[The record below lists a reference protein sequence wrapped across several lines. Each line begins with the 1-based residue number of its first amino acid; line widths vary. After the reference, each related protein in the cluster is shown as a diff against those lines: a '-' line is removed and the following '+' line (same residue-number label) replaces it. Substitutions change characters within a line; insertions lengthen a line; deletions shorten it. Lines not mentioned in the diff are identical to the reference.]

1 MQVSGNKKLID
12 RVLTKDIRE
21 SLAYM
26 IREDME
32 KLEKPV
38 PSQQEKLDL
47 SLADEEDLQVQHRK
61 IFKDYTSIPITL
73 MSEEEFEVKRKDPLT
88 VQQSRL
94 IMTAMAKA
102 NNLKQGKGN
111 GSFSFNH

>member
-1 MQVSGNKKLID
+1 
-12 RVLTKDIRE
+12 
-21 SLAYM
+21 
-26 IREDME
+26 ME

-47 SLADEEDLQVQHRK
+47 SSTDEDDLQAHHK
-61 IFKDYTSIPITL
+61 IIFKHYTSIPIIL
-73 MSEEEFEVKRKDPLT
+73 MSEEEFEAKTKDSLK
-88 VQQSRL
+88 VQEARQ

-111 GSFSFNH
+111 GSFSFNHWEFSWI